1 MQQRAECRVAAVLLA
16 AGESRRMGAA
26 NKLTLAING
35 VPLLRH
41 TVQVLLASRLQEI
54 VVVLG
59 HEAQA
64 MAALLDGLPVTLV
77 ENPGYREGQMS
88 SVHAGLAA
96 LGAARDGV
104 MICLT
109 DQPLITPADI
119 DRLIEAFARRTR
131 GSILVPTH
139 AGERGNPIILADAH
153 RRDILD
159 GGRNLGC
166 RRLIERNPSLVETV
180 EMADDHVVVD
190 LDTPEDY
197 VAITERLVPAG
208 EFSGGFLASSLSQHR
223 RDRWPGNPPARLGRC
238 LTMSDPDRLRRSPIG
253 RRNTAALSGTACSYM
268 SLG

>member
-1 MQQRAECRVAAVLLA
+1 MRPQAECRVSAVLLA
-16 AGESRRMGAA
+16 AGESRRMGEV
-26 NKLTLAING
+26 NKLTLPVG
-35 VPLLRH
+35 GEPLLRH

-59 HEAQA
+59 HDAAA
-64 MAALLDGLPVTLV
+64 MAALLEGLPVKRV
-77 ENPGYREGQMS
+77 DNPGYRDGQMS

-119 DRLIEAFARRTR
+119 DRLIDAFARRSR

-139 AGERGNPIILADAH
+139 GGKRGNPIILADEH
-153 RRDILD
+153 RRDILA

-197 VAITERLVPAG
+197 VEITRRL
-208 EFSGGFLASSLSQHR
+208 
-223 RDRWPGNPPARLGRC
+223 
-238 LTMSDPDRLRRSPIG
+238 
-253 RRNTAALSGTACSYM
+253 AADCPQQGAA
-268 SLG
+268 

>member
-1 MQQRAECRVAAVLLA
+1 
-16 AGESRRMGAA
+16 MGAT
-26 NKLTLAING
+26 NKLGLAIDG

-41 TVQVLLASRLQEI
+41 TVQVLLESRLQEV

-59 HEAQA
+59 HEASA
-64 MAALLDGLPVTLV
+64 MALLLDGLPVARV
-77 ENPGYREGQMS
+77 DNPSYRDGQMS

-96 LGAARDGV
+96 LRAPRDGV

-119 DRLIEAFARRTR
+119 DHLIDAFARRAR

-139 AGERGNPIILADAH
+139 AGKRGNPIILADAH
-153 RRDILD
+153 RRDILE

-197 VAITERLVPAG
+197 AHLARR
-208 EFSGGFLASSLSQHR
+208 LAS
-223 RDRWPGNPPARLGRC
+223 RDCPQQG
-238 LTMSDPDRLRRSPIG
+238 
-253 RRNTAALSGTACSYM
+253 AA
-268 SLG
+268 